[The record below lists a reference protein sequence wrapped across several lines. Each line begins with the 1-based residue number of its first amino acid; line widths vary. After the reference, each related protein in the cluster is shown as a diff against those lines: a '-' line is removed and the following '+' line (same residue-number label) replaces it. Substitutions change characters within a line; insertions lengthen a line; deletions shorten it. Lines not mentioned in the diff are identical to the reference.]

1 MKNFFI
7 ITITFLSCTVSA
19 QVGIPLPE
27 RKSNFDVLNIDINL
41 ELDVKGKFLSGI
53 VTSEITPTVNDL
65 EIIELDA
72 AALNINSVED
82 QSGNILKFEYTD
94 NKLKIYTGEKYS
106 PGEKLKVSVNYTC
119 SPQRGMYFIYPSEL
133 NPSMPYQVWTQ
144 GEDENNRYWLPI
156 YDYPN
161 DKATVSLKVTVD
173 DNFKTLSIGE
183 LISSEKSVETGKR
196 TDHWVINKPVS
207 SYLIMIAAGEFNI
220 LEKMY
225 GNIPI
230 QSYTDQNINL
240 DDAEYTFRNVPE
252 MTRYFSEVFQYE
264 YPWNKYAQVVVE
276 DFMHG
281 GMENVTAT
289 VLNKNLIYNSSV
301 ENEFGTEGTISHE
314 LGHQWWGD
322 LITCRSWSEI
332 WLNESFATYSDV
344 LWDEKVY
351 GKNEYDYNLVLYG
364 DAALRFDSIS
374 GRYPVWA
381 GYGRYT
387 TNVYSKGAVILN
399 TFKYILGDKFFPSLG
414 SFLKDNEFKEV
425 ETTDLIN
432 SINKTTGKDYK
443 WMFDQWIWKA
453 GQPEFFVSYD
463 FDENKN
469 EIDLKVKQMQK
480 EDSLTPV
487 FKMPIEVR
495 VKERNN
501 DEVHKIEITERE
513 QTFRLPCTS
522 APEFVVFDYGNNIL
536 DKLFFDK
543 PFDDWKNQLLQS
555 ENAVDRIMALRGLER
570 FLKPDLSETAGK
582 PVITIDQSETLKL
595 FENILNN
602 DKYWGVRIE
611 AAKILGNNSVINFN
625 IDVLKNSY
633 DIQTNSKV
641 KRQIIKSTGS
651 SRNNM
656 NSDFIIE
663 KIKNEKNDYIV
674 ADGISSLAICM
685 DKKDIPEFVIP
696 FAERNSHRDVI
707 QRSVIRALDSAN
719 IDGTDQQIK
728 SVIMNIAFGKDTEGR
743 LRSAALNSLA
753 KYARDS
759 DVKDS
764 ALKYLD
770 YNFIYVKNSM
780 LNLLALS
787 GDRSLIPVLNEELI
801 NCTNPSI
808 RKYYENAL
816 AKLNK

>member
-1 MKNFFI
+1 
-7 ITITFLSCTVSA
+7 
-19 QVGIPLPE
+19 
-27 RKSNFDVLNIDINL
+27 
-41 ELDVKGKFLSGI
+41 
-53 VTSEITPTVNDL
+53 
-65 EIIELDA
+65 
-72 AALNINSVED
+72 
-82 QSGNILKFEYTD
+82 
-94 NKLKIYTGEKYS
+94 
-106 PGEKLKVSVNYTC
+106 
-119 SPQRGMYFIYPSEL
+119 
-133 NPSMPYQVWTQ
+133 
-144 GEDENNRYWLPI
+144 
-156 YDYPN
+156 
-161 DKATVSLKVTVD
+161 
-173 DNFKTLSIGE
+173 
-183 LISSEKSVETGKR
+183 
-196 TDHWVINKPVS
+196 
-207 SYLIMIAAGEFNI
+207 
-220 LEKMY
+220 
-225 GNIPI
+225 
-230 QSYTDQNINL
+230 
-240 DDAEYTFRNVPE
+240 
-252 MTRYFSEVFQYE
+252 
-264 YPWNKYAQVVVE
+264 
-276 DFMHG
+276 
-281 GMENVTAT
+281 
-289 VLNKNLIYNSSV
+289 
-301 ENEFGTEGTISHE
+301 
-314 LGHQWWGD
+314 
-322 LITCRSWSEI
+322 
-332 WLNESFATYSDV
+332 
-344 LWDEKVY
+344 
-351 GKNEYDYNLVLYG
+351 LYG

>member
-1 MKNFFI
+1 MKIFFI
-7 ITITFLSCTVSA
+7 IPFTFLYFELSA
-19 QVGIPLPE
+19 QNNIPLPE
-27 RKSNFDVLNIDINL
+27 RKSDFDVLNIDINL
-41 ELDVKGKFLSGI
+41 DLDVKGKFLSGI
-53 VTSEITPTVNDL
+53 VTSEITPLVNDL

-72 AALNINSVED
+72 AALNINSIED
-82 QSGNILKFEYTD
+82 QSGNILQYKYTD
-94 NKLKIYTGEKYS
+94 NKLKINTGKKYS
-106 PGEKLKVSVNYTC
+106 MGETLKVSVNYTC
-119 SPQRGMYFIYPSEL
+119 SPQRGLYFIYPSEL
-133 NPSMPYQVWTQ
+133 NPSMPFQVWTQ

-183 LISSEKSVETGKR
+183 LISSENNIETNKR
-196 TDHWVINKPVS
+196 TDHWVMNKPVS
-207 SYLIMIAAGEFNI
+207 SYLIMLAAGEFNI

-230 QSYTDQNINL
+230 QSYTDQNI
-240 DDAEYTFRNVPE
+240 DISDAEYTFRNVPAMME
-252 MTRYFSEVFQYE
+252 LYDEIFQYK

-289 VLNKNLIYNSSV
+289 VLNKNLIYNSTV
-301 ENEFGTEGTISHE
+301 ENEYGTEGTISHE

-332 WLNESFATYSDV
+332 WLNESFATYSDI
-344 LWDEKVY
+344 LWDEKVF
-351 GKNEYDYNLVLYG
+351 GKDEYDYNIVLYG
-364 DAALRFDSIS
+364 DAALKFDSVS

-387 TNVYSKGAVILN
+387 TNVYYKGAVILN

-414 SFLKDNEFKEV
+414 TFLKDNEFKEV
-425 ETTDLIN
+425 ETEDLIN
-432 SINKTTGKDYK
+432 SINKTTGKNYK

-453 GQPEFFVSYD
+453 GQPEFVVSYD
-463 FDENKN
+463 FDKNKN
-469 EIDLKVKQMQK
+469 ELALKVKQIQK

-495 VKERNN
+495 VKEQNK

-513 QTFRLPCTS
+513 QTFRLLCS
-522 APEFVVFDYGNNIL
+522 SSPEFVVFDYGNNIL
-536 DKLFFDK
+536 DKLYFEK

-570 FLKPDLSETAGK
+570 FLKPDMSETAGK
-582 PVITIDQSETLKL
+582 PAITIDQSETLNL
-595 FENILNN
+595 FESSLNN
-602 DKYWGVRIE
+602 DKYWGVRFE
-611 AAKILGNNSVINFN
+611 AAKILGNNPVININFD
-625 IDVLKNSY
+625 ILKNSY

-641 KRQIIKSTGS
+641 KRQILKSIGS
-651 SRNNM
+651 LENIS
-656 NSDFIIE
+656 NSEFIIE

-696 FAERNSHRDVI
+696 YAERNSHRDVI
-707 QRSVIRALDSAN
+707 KRSVIRALDSAN
-719 IDGTDQQIK
+719 IDGTDLQIK
-728 SVIMNIAFGKDTEGR
+728 NALMDIAFGKDTEGR
-743 LRSAALNSLA
+743 LRTAALNSLA

-764 ALKYLD
+764 ALKYRD
-770 YNFIYVKNSM
+770 YNFIFVKNSM

-787 GDRSLIPVLNEELI
+787 GDKSLIPILNNELTK
-801 NCTNPSI
+801 CTNPSI
-808 RKYYENAL
+808 RKYYETAI